1 MKWSDVT
8 AERPA
13 LAKVAYDL
21 LIRPGVLLAGTTRR
35 DGSARISGVEPLV
48 MDGTLWLSMMQTSTK
63 ARDLARDPRIV
74 LHSIVT
80 GPEAAPEV
88 KIRGTVRE
96 ETDRA
101 VLERYAAEIASRAGW
116 QPVVG
121 RFTLFDVDLED
132 VTYIAYDPGTGDQH
146 VARWPA
152 DVEYVRAATTPTSLG
167 PPQAVRRLL
176 RPA

>member
-1 MKWSDVT
+1 MKWSEMT
-8 AERPA
+8 AQQPA
-13 LAKVAYDL
+13 LAAVARDL
-21 LIRPGVLLAGTTRR
+21 LIKPGVLLVGTTRR

-48 MDGTLWLSMMQTSTK
+48 LESALWLSMMQTSTK

-96 ETDRA
+96 ETDREA
-101 VLERYAAEIASRAGW
+101 QERYAAEVTARAGW
-116 QPVVG
+116 RPVIG
-121 RFTLFDVDLED
+121 RFALFEVDIADL
-132 VTYIAYDPGTGDQH
+132 TYIAYDPDTGDQH

-152 DVEYVRAATTPTSLG
+152 GVEYVRAATTPTSLG
-167 PPQAVRRLL
+167 PPQPVRRLL
-176 RPA
+176 DPI